1 MSNSDTQNQLMPIT
15 VLVVITVLNVGILT
29 FFLTAYIGVSSLIL
43 SNNQIYVLAGLE
55 LVCVLVAYMV
65 GRRRK

>member
-1 MSNSDTQNQLMPIT
+1 MSNPDTQNQLMPIT
-15 VLVVITVLNVGILT
+15 VLMVITVLNVGILT
-29 FFLTAYIGVSSLIL
+29 LFLTAYIGASSLIL